1 MKSFI
6 FAITILSSV
15 ILCTI
20 LVAFYTN
27 KITYDFEDTVDRKI
41 SNSPEEAIVGIEEVA
56 NKYQSIRPFL
66 TLFMRENDVKDIE
79 MYIED
84 IRSAAKEND
93 SCAITEAKSRLML
106 HIYQLRRLS
115 VFSME
120 SIF

>member
-1 MKSFI
+1 MKTFI

-27 KITYDFEDTVDRKI
+27 KTMYDFEDTIDRKI
-41 SNSPEEAIVGIEEVA
+41 SNNPEEAIVGIEEVK

-93 SCAITEAKSRLML
+93 SYAITEAKSRLML

>member
-6 FAITILSSV
+6 FSIVILSLI

-20 LVAFYTN
+20 LVAIHTDN
-27 KITYDFEDTVDRKI
+27 ILSDFEKTIESEI
-41 SNSPEEAIVGIEEVA
+41 SNNPEQTLLGIEKVA
-56 NKYQSIRPFL
+56 SKYKSIKPFL
-66 TLFMRENDVKDIE
+66 TLFMRENDVKEIE

-84 IRSAAKEND
+84 IRSAAKED
-93 SCAITEAKSRLML
+93 ERIAITEAKSRLKL

-120 SIF
+120 SVF